1 MCAGCDR
8 LGNYSR
14 VFGELLCTER
24 HEWGDHG
31 DHARLIQGV
40 GFRVK
45 FSSQII
51 REARFVKEFAPRRQ
65 IWRRGFHF
73 PAFRSLR
80 PGAPPRSA
88 MNSTPE
94 SSNTARMR
102 SRSRSTGHRS
112 RDSKATM
119 LALVAPT

>member
-1 MCAGCDR
+1 VCAGCDR

-24 HEWGDHG
+24 HEWG

-51 REARFVKEFAPRRQ
+51 REARFVKEFAPRLLVGRFGVEGF
-65 IWRRGFHF
+65 ISRPSGASRLARRRG
-73 PAFRSLR
+73 LQ
-80 PGAPPRSA
+80 
-88 MNSTPE
+88 
-94 SSNTARMR
+94 
-102 SRSRSTGHRS
+102 
-112 RDSKATM
+112 
-119 LALVAPT
+119 